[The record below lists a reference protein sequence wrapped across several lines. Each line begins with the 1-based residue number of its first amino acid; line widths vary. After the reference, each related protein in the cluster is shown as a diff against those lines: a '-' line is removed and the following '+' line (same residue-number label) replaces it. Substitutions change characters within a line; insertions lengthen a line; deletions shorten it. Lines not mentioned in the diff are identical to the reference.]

1 MGIKYKIRY
10 GNRLA
15 KALGIFGYELGIIS
29 HRSRQIML
37 FGHGYNNLHFTSLR
51 QTTKLKCTTMT
62 RMTDLWAECP
72 QSPCPDCCQRST
84 CTHRSCPPRPS
95 WWSESGD
102 FHDFQSGNCCHSPA
116 AVSDG
121 TIWNFN
127 SEINSRSHCHW
138 YNNVF
143 KIHLILKAI

>member
-1 MGIKYKIRY
+1 MATDLLK
-10 GNRLA
+10 NLA
-15 KALGIFGYELGIIS
+15 YLAMNWAQLAIDPGKLCYLVMATI
-29 HRSRQIML
+29 
-37 FGHGYNNLHFTSLR
+37 
-51 QTTKLKCTTMT
+51 TTKIKCTTMT
-62 RMTDLWAECP
+62 SMADLWAECP

-84 CTHRSCPPRPS
+84 CTHQSCPPWPS

-127 SEINSRSHCHW
+127 SEINSISHW

-143 KIHLILKAI
+143 KIHLILKVI